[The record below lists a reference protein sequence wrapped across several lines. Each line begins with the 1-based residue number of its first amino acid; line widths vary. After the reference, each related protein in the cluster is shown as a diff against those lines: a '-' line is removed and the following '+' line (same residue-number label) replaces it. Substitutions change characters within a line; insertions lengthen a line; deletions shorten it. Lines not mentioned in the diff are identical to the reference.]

1 MEGLRADQKVDRK
14 VGRLVGHSADQKV
27 DRMEGRWA
35 GHLEG
40 HSVDQKVGDLE
51 GLRADRLGDR
61 LVGPM
66 VGRREDHWAGR
77 LGDRMAGHSEEVSQ
91 AVLALVYLEPA
102 AWLVERLRFQPRV
115 VLARKVASKGDP
127 QMLARPQ
134 VLAKAEK
141 EQATEA

>member
-1 MEGLRADQKVDRK
+1 MVGRLEGLRADQKVDRK

-35 GHLEG
+35 GLK
-40 HSVDQKVGDLE
+40 VDRTEDRLE